1 MPTAVANI
9 FFAPLDDSCIIEH
22 MIDWGQTG
30 KLLIVLGTGLLLVG
44 GLFVLVSHL
53 NQDGRLSWIGRLP
66 GDIRIERRG
75 FSCVAPLAT
84 SLIVSI
90 LLTIVLNIVIRLLKR

>member
-1 MPTAVANI
+1 
-9 FFAPLDDSCIIEH
+9 

-44 GLFVLVSHL
+44 GLFILVSRL
-53 NQDGRLSWIGRLP
+53 NQDGRFSWIGHLP
-66 GDIRIERRG
+66 GDIRFERKG

-84 SLIVSI
+84 SLILSI
-90 LLTIVLNIVIRLLKR
+90 LLTIVLNVVIRLFKR